1 MQMTAIALDT
11 DSFGDRFTLSELSLP
26 RQAHGYALQKL
37 DTDQLFDQLTGNFL
51 PIRTP
56 ALKALFPSF
65 DSAHEAAS
73 AWVCKHCQN
82 LDDHRIAIVPASFGG
97 TLKRHVLIYGVLC
110 SQP

>member
-1 MQMTAIALDT
+1 MTAMAFNS

-73 AWVCKHCQN
+73 AWVSMHCQDPN
-82 LDDHRIAIVPASFGG
+82 DHRIAIVPASFDD